1 MPNHAHLSRAL
12 HCSSLRFSTKEQQ
25 TAALSRHG
33 DLPSQVLSLGN
44 KTLMNRASHEG
55 DDSDLLRLTPVNIT
69 TPDKARTTVRTPR
82 MVE

>member
-1 MPNHAHLSRAL
+1 MSAMNIIGINTPTNLTLTPKYPTR
-12 HCSSLRFSTKEQQ
+12 TP
-25 TAALSRHG
+25 
-33 DLPSQVLSLGN
+33 PSQVLALGN

-55 DDSDLLRLTPVNIT
+55 EDSDLLRLTPVNIT